1 MGYHLLAC
9 LVVVMVVLGN
19 VGVVPVV
26 GQKGDPQNLP
36 FNNATKTQVSEWLD
50 RCNAT
55 AGEGAVKDIKNSVG
69 ELMECV
75 QKHINFN
82 KLEEEVNAS
91 IARGELDVVFK
102 KYCKRRSRLM
112 ACAEDMFTK
121 VERCADEKQKQDLNI
136 TRRVI
141 HAGIDFVCHNDG
153 DRIALF
159 MAEKGQECL
168 KNHSK
173 NIEECIEEKVPRIKD
188 YKNNSDG
195 VDITTFTID
204 EENCKNLQG
213 VQECVVKH
221 TSKCDDETPAN
232 ILGSLM
238 TQMLKVTPC
247 SQANGA
253 STLLS
258 HTQHLLPHLLTLLA
272 AALTAANL
280 LL

>member
-1 MGYHLLAC
+1 MGCRLLSC
-9 LVVVMVVLGN
+9 VVLVVLGYLA
-19 VGVVPVV
+19 VMPVV
-26 GQKGDPQNLP
+26 GQHLDNGNLP
-36 FNNATKTQVSEWLD
+36 LDEVAKTHVSTWLE

-55 AGEGAVKDIKNSVG
+55 AGDEAVEDIKNSVG

-82 KLEEEVNAS
+82 KLEEEVKVS
-91 IARGELDVVFK
+91 IVKGELDVVFK

-112 ACAEDMFTK
+112 ACAEDVFTK

-141 HAGIDFVCHNDG
+141 DAGIDFVCHNDG

-159 MAEKGQECL
+159 MAEKGEECL

-173 NIEECIEEKVPRIKD
+173 NIEECIEDKIPRIKE
-188 YKNNSDG
+188 YKNDHDG
-195 VDITTFTID
+195 IDITTFTIN
-204 EENCKNLQG
+204 EENCKNLYGIQD
-213 VQECVVKH
+213 CVVKH

-232 ILGSLM
+232 ILGSLIS
-238 TQMLKVTPC
+238 QMLKVTPC
-247 SQANGA
+247 SQTNSA

-272 AALTAANL
+272 AALTAANIL
-280 LL
+280 L